1 MSFTDP
7 EHSSSQPRFVS
18 ASEISQFEFCNV
30 AWYYQKEKYPRSR
43 ISSKRMAMGRNKHRK
58 LEKSYVSLTLVV
70 RIMVVALVIVVSA
83 ILLLTI

>member
-7 EHSSSQPRFVS
+7 EHNSSQPRFVS

-43 ISSKRMAMGRNKHRK
+43 ISSKRMATGRDRHRK
-58 LEKSYVSLTLVV
+58 LEKSYVSLTLMV

-83 ILLLTI
+83 ILFLTV